1 MRVRRIAFSSLFMW
15 MPAVASTTR
24 GWIQQA
30 ATGTLPSLVTH
41 ECPPAPAIVAPV
53 SPAIEPANGQTGGHA
68 PPEKAAISAL
78 PLAAEPLRRP
88 VTRPSVPSIMPH
100 AYVPRESW
108 ADEDEDKPRRE
119 NFWIAFAVVLAVMGI
134 AVGYLSLRSDDAPE
148 KPAAGA
154 AKEQRPADA
163 APADQPK
170 PSPAV
175 PASPAAARAPGRG
188 ARADE

>member
-1 MRVRRIAFSSLFMW
+1 PLPRPGTIRLLIPPTGKPGCTAGFLFFRNRRFEEASQ
-15 MPAVASTTR
+15 PAPFPF
-24 GWIQQA
+24 IEA
-30 ATGTLPSLVTH
+30 AENAAPG
-41 ECPPAPAIVAPV
+41 EPAPAIVAPV

-119 NFWIAFAVVLAVMGI
+119 N
-134 AVGYLSLRSDDAPE
+134 
-148 KPAAGA
+148 
-154 AKEQRPADA
+154 
-163 APADQPK
+163 
-170 PSPAV
+170 
-175 PASPAAARAPGRG
+175 
-188 ARADE
+188 